1 MQNKQKKEIKNMPF
15 NAICLIFLENMGALI
30 STTCAY
36 NLNKMSVL
44 GVLTTSQLL
53 TSEAYAKGRQ
63 GAMP

>member
-1 MQNKQKKEIKNMPF
+1 MPF